1 MYFRGWATRLR
12 RYLTPG
18 VTAAERTVPSS
29 VEGVPTGTV
38 GFVGET
44 ETGPSEPRLV
54 RGFGEFE
61 ALYGGYGTGAPPA
74 ATHLAYAVDGFFRNG
89 GRRCYVARVAA
100 GTAAAVRGD
109 GTPAT
114 GLAALAGVDEVAVVC
129 VPAQATNPD
138 LAAVVTNHCE
148 TAGDRFAVLAAPNE
162 DPAATTA
169 PLRSRDA
176 ALYVPWLDVATPDGG
191 GTVTVPPVGHVA
203 GVYAR
208 TDAERGVHK
217 APANEQV
224 RGIVGLAADID
235 DGTGGLL
242 TTRGVN
248 PVRSFPDRGV
258 RVWGARTLAED
269 PTWRYVPVRR
279 LALYFEESMTAWL
292 RWTETEP
299 NDERTRE
306 RVASG
311 LSNFLALAWRDGA
324 LAGETPE
331 RAFFVRCDRSTTTA
345 ADVAAGRLVAEVGF
359 APTRPAEFVALRL
372 VAETGG

>member
-1 MYFRGWATRLR
+1 M
-12 RYLTPG
+12 
-18 VTAAERTVPSS
+18 
-29 VEGVPTGTV
+29 
-38 GFVGET
+38 
-44 ETGPSEPRLV
+44 
-54 RGFGEFE
+54 
-61 ALYGGYGTGAPPA
+61 YGGYGTGAPPA

-191 GTVTVPPVGHVA
+191 GTVTVPPSVTSPGCTPGPTRSGGPQGPGERA
-203 GVYAR
+203 GPGYRRPRRRHRRRDRR
-208 TDAERGVHK
+208 TAHDA
-217 APANEQV
+217 
-224 RGIVGLAADID
+224 
-235 DGTGGLL
+235 
-242 TTRGVN
+242 GVN